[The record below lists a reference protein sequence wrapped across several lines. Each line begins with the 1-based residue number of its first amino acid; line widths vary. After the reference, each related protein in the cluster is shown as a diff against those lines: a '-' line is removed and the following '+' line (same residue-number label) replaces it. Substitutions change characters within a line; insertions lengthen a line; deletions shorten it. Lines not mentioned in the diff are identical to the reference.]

1 VKEGELLGVDGN
13 VNKQN
18 MSFKIKPPYQI
29 DNTAVYH
36 VDEEEGVLGRANMCG
51 TITVNN
57 KVTDEGQKEE
67 IISHEKV
74 HINQI
79 KDGRLAYD
87 DCNIY
92 HRKSGKGKWNVKKRG
107 KDDGSKSTWWEKEAY
122 KKEKKK

>member
-1 VKEGELLGVDGN
+1 MKEGELLDVDGN

-51 TITVNN
+51 TITINN

-87 DCNIY
+87 NENIY
-92 HRKSGKGKWNVKKRG
+92 HRKSGKGEWKVKKRSE
-107 KDDGSKSTWWEKEAY
+107 KADGSPVTWWEKEAY
-122 KKEKKK
+122 NQNT

>member
-1 VKEGELLGVDGN
+1 
-13 VNKQN
+13 
-18 MSFKIKPPYQI
+18 MKPPYNI
-29 DNTAVYH
+29 DNTPVYF
-36 VDEEEGVLGRANMCG
+36 VDEEPGVLGRANMCG
-51 TITVNN
+51 SITVNKN
-57 KVTDEGQKEE
+57 VKDPKQLEE

-74 HINQI
+74 HVDQI

-87 DCNIY
+87 DRNIY